1 MPVILGGGGV
11 FVIHGY
17 TNFTLLN
24 KAIVVVK
31 ASYNFTPDYAFG
43 IQLA

>member
-1 MPVILGGGGV
+1 MRVNLGGGGV

-24 KAIVVVK
+24 KAFVLVK
-31 ASYNFTPDYAFG
+31 ASCNFTPDYAFG